1 MGLLRNKSEI
11 YPTGLTTGKFQA
23 FLRPRIT
30 IVGKDKKEVD
40 KTEIKE
46 LQKAV
51 DEGEKEV
58 ES

>member
-1 MGLLRNKSEI
+1 MGLLRNKSEL
-11 YPTGLTTGKFQA
+11 YPIGITTGRFQA

-40 KTEIKE
+40 KTEIQE
-46 LQKAV
+46 QQKAV

>member
-1 MGLLRNKSEI
+1 MGLLRNKSEL
-11 YPTGLTTGKFQA
+11 YPNGLIIGRFQV

-46 LQKAV
+46 QQKAV

-58 ES
+58 EN